1 MLLIEI
7 SLQEHKCPLK
17 SLLEIIVKYHI
28 ANVKVDKINCNKSDF
43 LQSAPIRLFDSPA
56 VTSAVVNDT
65 KVKGLRY
72 GICSKDLAGFIHFSE
87 IP

>member
-1 MLLIEI
+1 M
-7 SLQEHKCPLK
+7 K

-28 ANVKVDKINCNKSDF
+28 TNVKVDKLNCNKSDF
-43 LQSAPIRLFDSPA
+43 RQSAPIRLFDSPA

-72 GICSKDLAGFIHFSE
+72 GSCSNYLTGFSHFSD